1 MYYGD
6 LGKRFVASVIDSIIV
21 SLSLAII
28 GYILVLCFGLAA
40 FVAVPIVSVVV
51 SWLYYILMEGGS
63 WHATLGKRMM
73 GLYVADANGN
83 GITYSTAILRL
94 IGKMLSGLILGIG
107 YLMAFFNEQKQGLHD
122 MIAKTYVLSG
132 QPQEV
137 YVNNGNANR
146 GHVNNAN
153 DYAYANQNV
162 NDDEYEVLPELVGIT
177 GPLAGMIYQIG
188 ANGLIIGRDSISC
201 QVVIPASQIKVSR
214 IHCYVTFN
222 SMSGMFVI
230 NDRNSTHGTF
240 LANGSRISYAQPAA
254 LKSGDRFYLATPEN
268 TFEVR

>member
-6 LGKRFVASVIDSIIV
+6 LGKRIVAAIIDSII
-21 SLSLAII
+21 LSII
-28 GYILVLCFGLAA
+28 GFILGFTLS
-40 FVAVPIVSVVV
+40 FVGVIIAPIIT
-51 SWLYYILMEGGS
+51 WLYHILMEGGH

-73 GLYVADANGN
+73 GLYVADSNGN

-107 YLMAFFNEQKQGLHD
+107 YLMGFFNEQKQCLHD
-122 MIAKTYVLSG
+122 MIAKTYVLNG
-132 QPQEV
+132 QPQET
-137 YVNNGNANR
+137 YANGNAN
-146 GHVNNAN
+146 VNRDYANNVN
-153 DYAYANQNV
+153 DYEHANQNMNV
-162 NDDEYEVLPELVGIT
+162 NNYEGLHEIIGIN

-188 ANGLIIGRDSISC
+188 DNGLIIGRDSISC
-201 QVVIPASQIKVSR
+201 QVVIPASQAKVSR

-222 SMSGMFVI
+222 PMSGMFI
-230 NDRNSTHGTF
+230 LNDRNSTHGTY
-240 LANGSRISYAQPAA
+240 LVNGSRVSYSQPTA

>member
-6 LGKRFVASVIDSIIV
+6 LGKRIVASIIDSIV
-21 SLSLAII
+21 LSII
-28 GYILVLCFGLAA
+28 GFLLGLTLSFIGVIIA
-40 FVAVPIVSVVV
+40 PII

-63 WHATLGKRMM
+63 WHATLGKRVM
-73 GLYVADANGN
+73 GLYVADSNGN
-83 GITYSTAILRL
+83 GITYSTSILRL

-107 YLMAFFNEQKQGLHD
+107 YLMAFFNDTKQGLHD
-122 MIAKTYVLSG
+122 MIAKTYVLNG
-132 QPQEV
+132 QPQAA
-137 YVNNGNANR
+137 YANGNANANR
-146 GHVNNAN
+146 GYVNNNAN

-162 NDDEYEVLPELVGIT
+162 NANEYERLPELVGIN
-177 GPLAGMIYQIG
+177 GPLAGMIYQISD
-188 ANGLIIGRDSISC
+188 NGLIIGRDSISC
-201 QVVIPASQIKVSR
+201 QVVIPASQAKVSR

-222 SMSGMFVI
+222 PMSGMFVL

-240 LANGSRISYAQPAA
+240 LANGSRISYAQPVA

>member
-6 LGKRFVASVIDSIIV
+6 LGKRIIASIIDSIIV
-21 SLSLAII
+21 SLSLTII
-28 GYILVLCFGLAA
+28 GYILGICFGIAIIV
-40 FVAVPIVSVVV
+40 VAPIVGMVA

-63 WHATLGKRMM
+63 WHATLGKRLM

-122 MIAKTYVLSG
+122 MIAKTYVLNG
-132 QPQEV
+132 QPQETYANV
-137 YVNNGNANR
+137 NR
-146 GHVNNAN
+146 GYVNNAN
-153 DYAYANQNV
+153 DYDYANQSV
-162 NDDEYEVLPELVGIT
+162 NANEYERLPELVGIN
-177 GPLAGMIYQIG
+177 GPLAGMIYQISN
-188 ANGLIIGRDSISC
+188 NGLVIGRDSISC
-201 QVVIPASQIKVSR
+201 QVVIPASQTKVSR
-214 IHCYVTFN
+214 VHCYVTFN
-222 SMSGMFVI
+222 PMSGMFVI

-240 LANGSRISYAQPAA
+240 LANGSRISYAQPVA
-254 LKSGDRFYLATPEN
+254 LKSGDRFYLATPDN